1 MNNKLKLRNS
11 IRIISVLNEAS
22 LPCKG
27 FGKKP
32 VSCNCLA
39 HLTKQPY
46 HCIENTKRFFIAMAN
61 DIWNINVEKNELLHK
76 IADYLCQYC
85 TNASLMCPMFEFNI
99 SQTVCSSVSKVTI
112 CWRSLRN
119 ILCISRLEAQCIK
132 KLMNNRRQCVFY
144 WNKVDEQ
151 KEYLRKYGKQNN
163 IRSWSNY
170 FPKEL
175 IMVVEESV
183 KARQLIEKKL
193 NGRIM
198 SLSVKSCAELD
209 VLVANHRPNPS
220 RLYSVTN
227 GGHNILFG
235 PFAKLSSGWNTLS
248 KRYRHFHTEMVM
260 VTKSLWQDVSSCPY
274 MKPTYMVS
282 KQNFCMSSDPQV
294 AHTDFDPFVCQQSK
308 NIPYV
313 AFAPCCKEGSMLM
326 VWTKDCYETKENR
339 RYYCHFY
346 LYIPYGVMLYL
357 PGDVIHAGGFCFGRK
372 PTNQLSNE
380 RVHFYICDGNDSNA
394 LADALDNK
402 NHNKHEPEYVPD
414 PEILSRI
421 KERLVEY

>member
-119 ILCISRLEAQCIK
+119 ILCISRLEVQCIK

-151 KEYLRKYGKQNN
+151 KEYL
-163 IRSWSNY
+163 
-170 FPKEL
+170 
-175 IMVVEESV
+175 
-183 KARQLIEKKL
+183 
-193 NGRIM
+193 
-198 SLSVKSCAELD
+198 
-209 VLVANHRPNPS
+209 
-220 RLYSVTN
+220 
-227 GGHNILFG
+227 
-235 PFAKLSSGWNTLS
+235 
-248 KRYRHFHTEMVM
+248 
-260 VTKSLWQDVSSCPY
+260 
-274 MKPTYMVS
+274 
-282 KQNFCMSSDPQV
+282 
-294 AHTDFDPFVCQQSK
+294 
-308 NIPYV
+308 
-313 AFAPCCKEGSMLM
+313 
-326 VWTKDCYETKENR
+326 
-339 RYYCHFY
+339 
-346 LYIPYGVMLYL
+346 
-357 PGDVIHAGGFCFGRK
+357 
-372 PTNQLSNE
+372 
-380 RVHFYICDGNDSNA
+380 
-394 LADALDNK
+394 
-402 NHNKHEPEYVPD
+402 
-414 PEILSRI
+414 
-421 KERLVEY
+421 